1 MGGRS
6 TKNWK
11 FVLNTAHDLTIA
23 CTMSIYWNISLIA
36 SFGKLVDAMP
46 YMKNL
51 LLEFKAGMILC
62 DKTGMIL

>member
-1 MGGRS
+1 
-6 TKNWK
+6 
-11 FVLNTAHDLTIA
+11 
-23 CTMSIYWNISLIA
+23 MSIYWNISLIA
-36 SFGKLVDAMP
+36 SFCKLVDAMP